1 MMKFGG
7 THMATKRNSGS
18 RPGLIR
24 CDHCGEEYSASYRRC
39 PFCDEY
45 DEFDACDSAA
55 PRASRSGGKRLAQS
69 KRRGGGYSRV
79 SPFKVIVYLF
89 SLAVIV
95 AAIYVV
101 VTVIAPLIRTGD
113 VDQIDPDATPSIS
126 GTVSP
131 SPSPDVSPSV
141 SPDTSTAP
149 DVSPDVSPD
158 TSASPSPSIPA
169 SSTANGFTLNK
180 SEFSFTA
187 DYPDPVTLKVT
198 FVPSGTSGTIT
209 WSSSNTNYATVD
221 ENGKVSRGAQKG
233 TATITATLDNG
244 VTQTCKVHN
253 QVGGGS
259 SGSTGGETT
268 SSTAS
273 AKLNKTDFTFYTAG
287 EKTQLSVRDYSG
299 SVTWSSSNTSVATV
313 SEGGICKAVGNG
325 RCTITATLSDGT
337 TLEAIARCSLS

>member
-1 MMKFGG
+1 
-7 THMATKRNSGS
+7 MAAKRNPGS

-45 DEFDACDSAA
+45 DEYDAYEDDA
-55 PRASRSGGKRLAQS
+55 PRASRSGGKRLA
-69 KRRGGGYSRV
+69 KPNRRGGGYGRV
-79 SPFKVIVYLF
+79 SPFRIIGYLL
-89 SLAVIV
+89 SLAVIA

-101 VTVIAPLIRTGD
+101 VTVVAPLIRTGD
-113 VDQIDPDATPSIS
+113 VDQIDPDTSPSASTP
-126 GTVSP
+126 VSS
-131 SPSPDVSPSV
+131 SPSPDVSPDS
-141 SPDTSTAP
+141 SPDTSEPPA
-149 DVSPDVSPD
+149 VSDEPDVSPD
-158 TSASPSPSIPA
+158 TSPEVTP
-169 SSTANGFTLNK
+169 SSTANGFSLSK
-180 SEFSFTA
+180 KEFSFTA

-198 FVPSGTSGTIT
+198 FIPSGTSGTIT

-244 VTQTCKVHN
+244 VTQSCTVHN

-259 SGSTGGETT
+259 SGGETS

-287 EKTQLSVRDYSG
+287 EKTQLSVRSYSG

-313 SEGGICKAVGNG
+313 SEDGVCKAVGNG
-325 RCTITATLSDGT
+325 HCTITATLSDGT
-337 TLEAIARCSLS
+337 KLEAIARCSLS

>member
-1 MMKFGG
+1 
-7 THMATKRNSGS
+7 MATKRNPGS

-45 DEFDACDSAA
+45 DEYDAYEETA
-55 PRASRSGGKRLAQS
+55 PRAARSGGGKRLA
-69 KRRGGGYSRV
+69 KANRRGGGYGRV
-79 SPFKVIVYLF
+79 SPFRIIGYIF
-89 SLAVIV
+89 SLAVIA

-101 VTVIAPLIRTGD
+101 VTVISPLIRTGD
-113 VDQIDPDATPSIS
+113 VDQIDPDNSPSV
-126 GTVSP
+126 TNTASP
-131 SPSPDVSPSV
+131 SPSPDPSPDA
-141 SPDTSTAP
+141 SPDTTPEDTPSP

-158 TSASPSPSIPA
+158 TSPEVTA
-169 SSTANGFTLNK
+169 SSSANGFTLSK
-180 SEFSFTA
+180 KEFSFTA
-187 DYPDPVTLKVT
+187 DYPDPVTLSVS
-198 FVPSGTSGTIT
+198 FIPAGTSGTIT
-209 WSSSNTNYATVD
+209 WSSSNPDYAAVD
-221 ENGKVSRGAQKG
+221 QNGKVSRGAQKG

-259 SGSTGGETT
+259 SGGTTAPST
-268 SSTAS
+268 SS
-273 AKLNKTDFTFYTAG
+273 AKLNKVDFTFYTAG

-313 SEGGICKAVGNG
+313 SEDGVCKAVGNG

-337 TLEAIARCSLS
+337 KLEAIARCSLS